1 MSISIKCS
9 PSDLPTSK
17 PHIYGLRSV
26 YEVGSLLNLS
36 CESGPSSP
44 PPRLHWFL
52 NGVKL
57 GPEDNKGSVTVT
69 DIETAFPLDDKKG
82 ISGSQLKFPLTNE
95 NLARVPEKMVVKCVA
110 VIKEFYRK
118 GVKVVVKVRG
128 REVEG
133 GDQHDVP
140 QQSTEDWLEN
150 VGINSGLISQPSL
163 AYILCCGVTAV
174 TLLRSMV

>member
-1 MSISIKCS
+1 MFL
-9 PSDLPTSK
+9 SDLPTSK

-44 PPRLHWFL
+44 PPRLLWFL

-57 GPEDNKGSVTVT
+57 GLEGNKGTQGTVSVT

-82 ISGSQLKFPLTNE
+82 ISGSQLKFLLTNQ
-95 NLARVPEKMVVKCVA
+95 NLAMVPEKIVVKCVA

-128 REVEG
+128 RKM
-133 GDQHDVP
+133 DVVTEKT
-140 QQSTEDWLEN
+140 TEDWLEN
-150 VGINSGLISQPSL
+150 VSSNTGVISQSSH
-163 AYILCCGVTAV
+163 AYISCFVVTLV

>member
-1 MSISIKCS
+1 M
-9 PSDLPTSK
+9 
-17 PHIYGLRSV
+17 
-26 YEVGSLLNLS
+26 GSLLNLS

-57 GPEDNKGSVTVT
+57 GLEGNKGSVSVT

-82 ISGSQLKFPLTNE
+82 ISGSQLKFLLTNE
-95 NLARVPEKMVVKCVA
+95 NLARVPEKIVVKCVA

-128 REVEG
+128 REVDG
-133 GDQHDVP
+133 GDKHLVTQKT
-140 QQSTEDWLEN
+140 TEDWLDN
-150 VGINSGLISQPSL
+150 VGLNTGVISQSSL
-163 AYILCCGVTAV
+163 ADILCFGVTIV
-174 TLLRSMV
+174 TLLRSIL